1 VGEARGTNING
12 NAINPQEQRIENT
25 TSFGGGISVN
35 PFTGQVGI
43 SANFNDFSIS
53 GGFNLDTE
61 YQGGLSNNAS
71 FGNIINQ
78 LPFGNNLLPV
88 NQNGSSGF
96 LSLGYKDFKIGG
108 SAGSGIGSLG
118 NSIGG
123 FLGYGNYGTIGISH
137 STTNGTSTHNVWSPN
152 FSVYGG
158 LINGGASFQEGNY
171 IGSSINLYGIN
182 VLNDIN
188 QPFQYTCFPKGTKI
202 RARRRKHYPPAPLK
216 EGDSE
221 DNTDSEYEEIDINIE
236 DIQIG
241 DEVLSF
247 NENTGKLEWKKILNT
262 FERRN
267 NKLIV

>member
-1 VGEARGTNING
+1 MQLYVSSNLNAKNINLNSTNQSIEGTNING

-53 GGFNLDTE
+53 GGFNLDTG

-158 LINGGASFQEGNY
+158 LLGVVLVFKRGIMLVEESMFMESMFSTTLMNLLITLVFPRELKSGLEGEA
-171 IGSSINLYGIN
+171 ITP
-182 VLNDIN
+182 
-188 QPFQYTCFPKGTKI
+188 QPP
-202 RARRRKHYPPAPLK
+202 
-216 EGDSE
+216 
-221 DNTDSEYEEIDINIE
+221 
-236 DIQIG
+236 
-241 DEVLSF
+241 
-247 NENTGKLEWKKILNT
+247 
-262 FERRN
+262 
-267 NKLIV
+267 